1 MDMTKKLSGIIA
13 IALFR
18 DSREGNLVQVAISRG
33 WTGDRLYRRVCV
45 DGVAFPCG
53 RSKTAEEWDEE
64 FGPWELGRPIR
75 QSEKDG
81 CLKEVYTWAAKA
93 CADRQ
98 EARDY
103 AAKVRNPG
111 VLDLIHV
118 SDLVSF
124 AQQSANEAFRNAW
137 RARYKCLA

>member
-1 MDMTKKLSGIIA
+1 MNMTKKLSGIIA
-13 IALFR
+13 IALFN
-18 DSREGNLVQVAISRG
+18 DSKEGIVQVAISRG

-45 DGVAFPCG
+45 AGVAFPCG
-53 RSKTAEEWDEE
+53 RSKTAEEWDKE
-64 FGPWELGRPIR
+64 FGPWEPGRLIR
-75 QSEKDG
+75 LYEKDG
-81 CLKEVYTWAAKA
+81 CLKEVYAWAKKA

-103 AAKVRNPG
+103 AAKVCNPG

-118 SDLVSF
+118 SDLVSL

>member
-1 MDMTKKLSGIIA
+1 MNMTKKLSGIIA
-13 IALFR
+13 IALFN
-18 DSREGNLVQVAISRG
+18 DSKEGIVQVAISRG
-33 WTGDRLYRRVCV
+33 WTGDRLYRRRCV
-45 DGVAFPCG
+45 AGGVSFPCG

-64 FGPWELGRPIR
+64 FGPWEPGRPIR
-75 QSEKDG
+75 QEEKDG
-81 CLKEVYTWAAKA
+81 CLAHVYAWAKKA

-103 AAKVRNPG
+103 ATKARNPG
-111 VLDLIHV
+111 VSDLIHV
-118 SDLVSF
+118 SDLMSL